1 MGVNI
6 SQVASS
12 MIWNNKNRL
21 SMIGVPRWPMR
32 LWLGLSCLL
41 ASLAAF
47 GHGGVSMEDDVCLIK
62 IGTYTA
68 HFTGYLPQ
76 ERAAQEFCED
86 IPIATDAVFVIDFI
100 SDELREMDI
109 DFRIVRD
116 INNVGRKATYED
128 LGGPEAIEK
137 ATVFYQKPKTYEQ
150 GVISIHFPFVENGG
164 YVGIVD
170 AHHRATGLSYR
181 SVFPFSVGSW
191 PYTRYLVYYV
201 VLFLVCGIF
210 IWASGRSSVF
220 KPRPRLGK
228 LANR

>member
-1 MGVNI
+1 MGVHM
-6 SQVASS
+6 SQVAKA
-12 MIWNNKNRL
+12 MAWNTKNHL
-21 SMIGVPRWPMR
+21 SMIGNPSWPIR
-32 LWLGLSCLL
+32 LWLGLGCLL
-41 ASLAAF
+41 VSLAAF

-68 HFTGYLPQ
+68 HFTGYLPR

-86 IPIATDAVFVIDFI
+86 IPLATDAVFVIDFI

-116 INNVGRKATYED
+116 VNDIGPKGTYED

-137 ATVFYQKPKTYEQ
+137 ATVFYQKPKTYET
-150 GVISIHFPFVENGG
+150 GVISIHYPFVEDGG

-191 PYTRYLVYYV
+191 PYSKYLGYYI
-201 VLFLVCGIF
+201 VLFLVCGLF
-210 IWASGRSSVF
+210 IWGSGRASVF
-220 KPRPRLGK
+220 KPRPRSGQ